1 MIARASH
8 CDQVRG
14 NLSRRARNSLRKRL
28 RSAWASARRP
38 RPDVWCRE
46 SLRLDRSHENS
57 SARLDLAGRPWWRKV
72 LAAIV
77 DPNVRSVTVQAS
89 TQVGKTLTLIAA
101 LLYCAEHDPAPAMV
115 VLPDEQSAIEFR
127 DRLYANAQA
136 SIAAGE
142 LKNVTVPRQFKWNT
156 RAIDLGSM
164 RVYLAWSQAR
174 QRLRG
179 RPCRRVFLSEI
190 DVYEGDRKAGDPVSQ
205 SHQRTKAFWRYLH
218 YHESSPTEHPSPI
231 AALEQAA
238 EVRYRW
244 HSQCP
249 HCGKYQEVRFFPV
262 DQGER
267 KGRGGVRGFRDEAGE
282 LLAADVARST
292 AYYECEHCQRHI
304 DQASKQEFMVRGK
317 WVEIGT
323 DANAPKCPTP
333 RRDCRSLGFH
343 LWTAHSETQSWGDIA
358 ASYIDASEAG
368 KLRDWWGNTLGIP
381 FRPKTRVAPWYDVGT
396 RLAWTHP
403 RGFVPPEVWF
413 LTAGLDVQG
422 DASGCRYVVR
432 GWAPGRTSW
441 LVDWGW
447 IERGGDDV
455 DAGQI
460 IRQDLRRAGEAVLGS
475 AYPVLGNAIAA
486 LGSSALSVRLLCVD
500 TGHAP
505 KKVHEWM
512 RSLPPEWVLGDGS
525 ERVRAVKGDSHL
537 GAVRFQKSIVEKN
550 SRTGEE
556 YEGGMSLWRV
566 SVAELYPDF
575 VERLFA
581 PAGKDGSWHVTS
593 DCVTLGK
600 SYLQQVCNLERRIK
614 VNPSTGARK
623 IEWGP
628 RNHQIPVDF
637 CDCEIYA
644 EFAAEM
650 VVGDLGWSRESWERW
665 RQSRQRKQAGN
676 STRTERAEH
685 HEDLSDR

>member
-1 MIARASH
+1 VISVPNKFDH
-8 CDQVRG
+8 
-14 NLSRRARNSLRKRL
+14 RRDALAKGARNALRRRL
-28 RSAWASARRP
+28 RGAWSAARRP
-38 RPDVWCRE
+38 RPERWCK
-46 SLRLDRSHENS
+46 SALRLDRAHES
-57 SARLDLAGRPWWRKV
+57 TSTRLDFTGRPWWKKI

-77 DPNVRSVTVQAS
+77 DPDVKSVTVQAS

-101 LLYCAEHDPAPAMV
+101 ILYCAEHDPAPAMV

-127 DRLYANAQA
+127 DRLYANAHA
-136 SIAAGE
+136 SIAAGG

-190 DVYEGDRKAGDPVSQ
+190 DVYEGDRKAGDPVAQ
-205 SHQRTKAFWRYLH
+205 AHQRTKAFWRCLH
-218 YHESSPTEHPSPI
+218 YHESSPTEYPSPI
-231 AALEQAA
+231 AELEQRAD
-238 EVRYRW
+238 VRYRW
-244 HSQCP
+244 QCPCP
-249 HCGKYQEVRFFPV
+249 HCGQRQELRFFAV
-262 DQGER
+262 DQGEH
-267 KGRGGVRGFRDEAGE
+267 KGRGGIKGFRDESGE
-282 LLAADVARST
+282 LLGADVARQR
-292 AYYECEHCQRHI
+292 AFYECEHCHRAI
-304 DQASKQEFMVRGK
+304 DQGQKYKFTTSGDWYELGTNPNAAS
-317 WVEIGT
+317 
-323 DANAPKCPTP
+323 PP
-333 RRDCRSLGFH
+333 RATTRERRSISFH

-358 ASYIDASEAG
+358 ASYVEASEGG

-396 RLAWTHP
+396 RLAWTNP
-403 RGFVPPEVWF
+403 RGMIPPEVWF
-413 LTAGLDVQG
+413 ITAGLDVQG

-441 LVDWGW
+441 LIDWGW
-447 IERGGDDV
+447 IDRGGDDT
-455 DAGQI
+455 DAGQLV
-460 IRQDLRRAGEAVLGS
+460 RQDLRRAGEIILDS
-475 AYPVLGNAIAA
+475 AYPVHGSVPAA
-486 LGSSALSVRLLCVD
+486 LGNSSLSVRLLCAD
-500 TGHAP
+500 TGHMP
-505 KKVHEWM
+505 LKVHQWM
-512 RSLPPEWVLGDGS
+512 RSLPTEWVIGEGT

-537 GAVRFQKSIVEKN
+537 GATRFQKSVVEKN

-556 YEGGMSLWRV
+556 YEGGMTLWRV

-581 PAGKDGSWHVTS
+581 PIGRDGSWHVTS
-593 DCVTLGK
+593 DCLTLGK

-614 VNPSTGARK
+614 VHPTTGARK

-650 VVGDLGWSRESWERW
+650 VVGDLGWSRPAWEQW
-665 RQSRQRKQAGN
+665 RTSRQQRQD
-676 STRTERAEH
+676 SSRRPERRGVV
-685 HEDLSDR
+685 EDLSDR